1 MDTIGRRGL
10 LRGLAT
16 LPLIGGSVALIGN
29 PTKAAVPVTPE
40 LMRSYKS
47 WLFFEHRM
55 ASFELAGHDIK
66 RAHDIE
72 DAGFLGGQPGD
83 EWHFQWSAPGR
94 LVAGWPDAPQ
104 PSTRAAIVLSAV
116 GCPLG

>member
-1 MDTIGRRGL
+1 MSDRRTF

-40 LMRSYKS
+40 LMHGYKL
-47 WLFFEHRM
+47 WLRNEHCM
-55 ASFELAGHDIK
+55 LCHELTGYDVN
-66 RAHDIE
+66 RAKMVHREFYFDHP
-72 DAGFLGGQPGD
+72 GGD
-83 EWHFQWSAPGR
+83 WHFGWPNPNYS
-94 LVAGWPDAPQ
+94 LAGWPDAPQ
-104 PSTRAAIVLSAV
+104 PSARAAIVLSAV

>member
-1 MDTIGRRGL
+1 MSDRRTF

-29 PTKAAVPVTPE
+29 PTKAAVPVTAALQE
-40 LMRSYKS
+40 RYIAWLANEHAAALMEFDRSVEKFDTCRNS
-47 WLFFEHRM
+47 
-55 ASFELAGHDIK
+55 ASNWNFY
-66 RAHDIE
+66 RAR
-72 DAGFLGGQPGD
+72 QPF
-83 EWHFQWSAPGR
+83 WWF
-94 LVAGWPDAPQ
+94 PDAPEIEGLVLTTL

>member
-1 MDTIGRRGL
+1 MSDRRTF

-29 PTKAAVPVTPE
+29 PTKAAVPVTPALRDRYIAWLANE
-40 LMRSYKS
+40 HAAALFERDPPQPQYDDFDRLMSDWHYARLRTP
-47 WLFFEHRM
+47 LFWFPE
-55 ASFELAGHDIK
+55 AP
-66 RAHDIE
+66 DIE
-72 DAGFLGGQPGD
+72 RMTACT
-83 EWHFQWSAPGR
+83 
-94 LVAGWPDAPQ
+94 Q

>member
-29 PTKAAVPVTPE
+29 PTRADVPVTPE
-40 LMRSYKS
+40 LQERYIA
-47 WLFFEHRM
+47 WLANEHAAALFEHGV
-55 ASFELAGHDIK
+55 AGYRSRPEMNRNWHEARVRVPLYWFPK
-66 RAHDIE
+66 APDIE
-72 DAGFLGGQPGD
+72 RMTAWTLP
-83 EWHFQWSAPGR
+83 SA
-94 LVAGWPDAPQ
+94 
-104 PSTRAAIVLSAV
+104 RAAIVLSAV